1 MWIFGYGSLLWKVD
15 FPHERKVVGYIKGF
29 TRRFWQGSEDHRG
42 IPGKPGRVVTLV
54 PSYKPDACVWGVA
67 YKIASSDIETVRTHL
82 DYREKGGYKKINVT
96 FYPKEEEISPIE
108 LTIYVGY
115 QDNPFFLGPAP
126 LETIALQ
133 IYEAE
138 GPSGK
143 NIDYL
148 LNLAEAMR
156 SLIPHV
162 YDEHLFGLENE
173 KLIAVLQGQQT
184 KPTFFYVLVVPFLVL
199 VIL

>member
-1 MWIFGYGSLLWKVD
+1 MSYTI
-15 FPHERKVVGYIKGF
+15 YICYL
-29 TRRFWQGSEDHRG
+29 TDARHYDTE
-42 IPGKPGRVVTLV
+42 PGRVVTLV